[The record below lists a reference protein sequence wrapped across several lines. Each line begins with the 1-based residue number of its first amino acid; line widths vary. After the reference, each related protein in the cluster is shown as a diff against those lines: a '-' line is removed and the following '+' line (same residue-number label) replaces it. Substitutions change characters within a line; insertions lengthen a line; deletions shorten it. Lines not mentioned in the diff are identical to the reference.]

1 MSFIFTLIVTI
12 QVLTTE
18 TQEYNSIVPD
28 VCDLDVCD
36 LDAYGL
42 GDSVAG

>member
-1 MSFIFTLIVTI
+1 MSLIFTLIVTI

-28 VCDLDVCD
+28 VCDLD
-36 LDAYGL
+36 AYGL